1 MQRERQILSLL
12 EAGDKT
18 IPEIVAAAYPGL
30 DPRLTIAA
38 GGSVFAHLLDL
49 EWRETELDVHADIL
63 VSLQNPTV
71 VGWRE
76 TLLCLVRP
84 THLV

>member
-1 MQRERQILSLL
+1 MAAEATRASHSAHVRAAVVAER
-12 EAGDKT
+12 G
-18 IPEIVAAAYPGL
+18 AAAQQLGEANAS
-30 DPRLTIAA
+30 R
-38 GGSVFAHLLDL
+38 LLDL